1 MHAMLS
7 NTYIRVICKWKTP
20 PHFAVYRLNE
30 YQAIGAIVELKVES
44 RISSLKED
52 LVQPDL
58 ICYQD
63 ATTNRTYFHYEA
75 ARSG

>member
-7 NTYIRVICKWKTP
+7 NTYSSIRVICKWKT

-44 RISSLKED
+44 RISSLKWILIED
-52 LVQPDL
+52 VS
-58 ICYQD
+58 
-63 ATTNRTYFHYEA
+63 FGMV
-75 ARSG
+75 RS